1 MAGRW
6 RTPQGAPVVIQKSK
20 QSVSSP
26 HEHRETAEPKV
37 LPDTVRTDG
46 VKVPKSST
54 ELEDVQNGRQ
64 RSGSWTLPDRTS
76 ILCNTQNSLQRSS
89 VGRWRGRRSMVR
101 VGRQNRRQAG
111 TRDGRGVPFGQET
124 PGGGERDE
132 AHESATWS
140 SKPCPKPMCKSFG
153 SIEHWLLGHRRTQ
166 PVVNTAGTSMSGAD

>member
-1 MAGRW
+1 M
-6 RTPQGAPVVIQKSK
+6 
-20 QSVSSP
+20 
-26 HEHRETAEPKV
+26 
-37 LPDTVRTDG
+37 
-46 VKVPKSST
+46 
-54 ELEDVQNGRQ
+54 
-64 RSGSWTLPDRTS
+64 LPDRTS
-76 ILCNTQNSLQRSS
+76 ILCNTQNSLHRSS

-132 AHESATWS
+132 AHESASWS

-166 PVVNTAGTSMSGAD
+166 PVVNTAGTSMTGDDCERDRAEAIERGNGGEGLLVDSPRANA